1 MWPITV
7 LHVTLRCTYF
17 VYTPV
22 HDAQIHGFNPWFVC
36 MGMNALHKCR
46 RESETFSNAQFH
58 ERPQGRFYMLKSTVV
73 HVQSAHIKVV
83 CRGGIAWSLCGH
95 CGATSAVYSSP
106 IHHHPIF
113 NIADHRDGDNLWVSQ
128 RLPSLNISIAVM
140 PAIPSHTMHSLMS
153 AMSST

>member
-1 MWPITV
+1 MRLLFAIVMFVDSVFIIDFHRCLSPPGICRVAITV

-106 IHHHPIF
+106 F
-113 NIADHRDGDNLWVSQ
+113 HRHT
-128 RLPSLNISIAVM
+128 ISNDRHW
-140 PAIPSHTMHSLMS
+140 SR
-153 AMSST
+153 